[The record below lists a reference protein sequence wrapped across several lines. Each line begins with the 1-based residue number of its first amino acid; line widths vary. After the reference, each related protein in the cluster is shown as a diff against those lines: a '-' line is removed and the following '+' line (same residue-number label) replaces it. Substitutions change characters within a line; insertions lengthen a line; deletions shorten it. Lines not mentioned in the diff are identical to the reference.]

1 MADVAER
8 RQGSAPL
15 PAMSIARGLA
25 AFRIFMGLMFGL
37 NGLAKV
43 INKGAYDLG
52 IASFGLIDRGIA
64 RGLLTAYAGPRS
76 HAIAPLKWFY
86 NNVVLDHWAPW
97 SVFLTVAELAIGLS
111 LCLGIASRLG
121 PLIALALIFPL
132 QIMVADNMTYLFEFP
147 VDWVPMVILALAP
160 SGRVWGYDR
169 RLVGRFGDRW
179 PL

>member
-1 MADVAER
+1 MADVTDAR
-8 RQGSAPL
+8 RATAPL
-15 PAMSIARGLA
+15 PAMSVARGLA

-37 NGLAKV
+37 NGIAKV

-52 IASFGLIDRGIA
+52 IVSFGLINRDTA

-76 HAIAPLKWFY
+76 HATAALKWFY

-97 SVFLTVAELAIGLS
+97 SVLLTVAEFAIGVS
-111 LCLGIASRLG
+111 LCFGIASRLG

-132 QIMVADNMTYLFEFP
+132 QIMVANNMTYLFEFP
-147 VDWVPMVILALAP
+147 VDWVPMVILALVP
-160 SGRVWGYDR
+160 SGRVLGYDR
-169 RLVGRFGDRW
+169 RLVERFGDRW